1 MHPTTPDRSAAETPA
16 HVSARTAA
24 KKPGLLINR
33 DYALLWSGQAISI
46 IGDFAF
52 ATTLAVWVYM
62 LVAGQPWAPLAVA
75 GVYAVTTVA
84 MVVAGP
90 IAGVFV
96 DRSDKRRMML
106 AMDALRA
113 VLVAALILVTGV
125 IPLAPLASALG
136 ALPYVGGTLASKLPA
151 LPGGQLPLEWRIG
164 AIYGVVFVV
173 MCCEQFFRPA
183 MMALIGDLVVDEY
196 RGRAMGLGQ
205 GSVSVAMLLGT
216 LFAPPLVV
224 TFGPQWTLGFDVLTF
239 VVSYLTI
246 LAIRAPKAARSVERG
261 ERGHFLRE
269 FASGVRF
276 FAHSRVL
283 TTLLIA
289 GVVIM
294 VGAGAINS
302 LDIFFVTGNLHT
314 DLQFYGVL
322 SAVMGAG
329 MIVGSILAA
338 LFAER
343 LGYARSV
350 WITLLVMGALITVY
364 SRLTSFG
371 PAVALMGVLGIFQA
385 ALNVA
390 IGPLMLSVTP
400 RALIGRV
407 NAIINPAMAVANLAG
422 TAVAGYLAGTVLVG
436 FSASAVGQSFGPI
449 DTIFSGAGI
458 IALVGAIYCALNLRA
473 KTVARE
479 RVDEPPPEP
488 EGVAAAATVAGER
501 ELLAV

>member
-1 MHPTTPDRSAAETPA
+1 MHPTTSERSPA
-16 HVSARTAA
+16 QGSARTATR
-24 KKPGLLINR
+24 KPGLLINR
-33 DYALLWSGQAISI
+33 DYGLLWSGQAISI

-52 ATTLAVWVYM
+52 MTTLAVWVYT
-62 LVAGQPWAPLAVA
+62 LVAGQPWAPLAVT
-75 GVYAVTTVA
+75 GVYVVTALPMMLV
-84 MVVAGP
+84 GP
-90 IAGVFV
+90 LAGVFV
-96 DRSDKRRMML
+96 DRADKRRMML

-125 IPLAPLASALG
+125 LPPG
-136 ALPYVGGTLASKLPA
+136 ALSGLPYIGGTIAAA
-151 LPGGQLPLEWRIG
+151 LPGGQFPLEWRLG

-173 MCCEQFFRPA
+173 MCAEQFFRPA
-183 MMALIGDLVVDEY
+183 MTALVGDLVADEY

-224 TFGPQWTLGFDVLTF
+224 SFGAQWTLAFNAFTF

-246 LAIRAPKAARSVERG
+246 LAVRAPKAARSVERG

-269 FASGVRF
+269 LASGMRF
-276 FAHSRVL
+276 YARSAVL
-283 TTLLIA
+283 RTLLIA

-314 DLQFYGVL
+314 DLQLYGVL
-322 SAVMGAG
+322 SAVMGVG
-329 MIVGSILAA
+329 MIAGSILAA
-338 LFAER
+338 LFAQR

-350 WITLLVMGALITVY
+350 WLTLLVMGGLITVY

-371 PAVALMGVLGIFQA
+371 PAVALMGVLGVFQA
-385 ALNVA
+385 GLNVA
-390 IGPLMLSVTP
+390 VGPLMLSVTP

-407 NAIINPAMAVANLAG
+407 SAILNPAMAVANLAG

-436 FSASAVGQSFGPI
+436 FSANAEGVAFGPI
-449 DTIFSGAGI
+449 DTIFSGAGL
-458 IALVGAIYCALNLRA
+458 IALLGATYCALALRT
-473 KTVARE
+473 KTVERE
-479 RVDEPPPEP
+479 RVAEPAPEP
-488 EGVAAAATVAGER
+488 ASEVADAVRTGPIER